1 MIFFYLTIIS
11 QLAQTSFLISSVSF
25 FSMVMILLCFCS
37 VHWNIHNIQLGQT
50 GILWPLH
57 LLCGIFVNSFQC
69 PLTRQLP
76 LQKRNS
82 CSKNILRSSFYHPA
96 STLSWFSC
104 LITYFSPL
112 YFLLSLVV
120 ALLFSSLLL
129 NLLHGLLIGF
139 CSTTQLSSK
148 L

>member
-37 VHWNIHNIQLGQT
+37 VHWNIHNIQLGQI

-104 LITYFSPL
+104 LIDY
-112 YFLLSLVV
+112 
-120 ALLFSSLLL
+120 LLFPSLFSAFFGGSFAFQFIASESSAWTFDWILL
-129 NLLHGLLIGF
+129 NHTALF
-139 CSTTQLSSK
+139 
-148 L
+148 